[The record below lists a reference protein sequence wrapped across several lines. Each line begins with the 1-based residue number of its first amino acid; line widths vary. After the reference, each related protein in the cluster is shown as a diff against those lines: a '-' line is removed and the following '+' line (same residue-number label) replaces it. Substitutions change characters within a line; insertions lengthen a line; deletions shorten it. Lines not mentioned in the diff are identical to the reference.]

1 MDLKGK
7 VSLVTGGAGGIGV
20 KICEKLAALESF
32 VYVCDIK
39 EATELVDRINAKYQE
54 PRAAS
59 AKCDIS
65 NKKDVEATYRR
76 IAEQRGGVDI
86 LINNAAVY
94 GPSKA
99 HHFPEISYEDFIK
112 TIQIDLSGAVYCT
125 LLAIPHMKQKGW
137 GRIIFTA
144 APMSSSGIPSPYLA
158 GKAGFLGLTK
168 YLSQRFRQD
177 GIGTFAL
184 ALRHVDTPLIRKV
197 IASRGRDV
205 KGGVE
210 AMHKKSLTG
219 KMITPE
225 EIADIYAHF
234 ILTCPPGL
242 SGTVILAEGGI
253 TYLR

>member
-20 KICEKLAALESF
+20 KICEKLAALGSF

-65 NKKDVEATYRR
+65 DKKDVEATYRR

-99 HHFPEISYEDFIK
+99 HHFPEISYEDFVK

-144 APMSSSGIPSPYLA
+144 APMSSSGIPAPYLA
-158 GKAGFLGLTK
+158 GKAGFIGLTK
-168 YLSQRFRQD
+168 YLSQRFSRD
-177 GIGTFAL
+177 GIRTFAL

-205 KGGVE
+205 KDGVE

-234 ILTCPPGL
+234 ILASSSGL